1 MLTVEL
7 LWETRPCLNLR
18 IHSHHKGA
26 KNLSYSS
33 LCPKAAISLLWKSR
47 RCAAS
52 NCHSSNILH
61 FMFSDEAE
69 SPFLF
74 SFLMKG
80 ERKVFWILSL
90 NPNIPIKLDLG
101 QDLPRPCGLFPKPLH
116 LSLCPELAQPRESP
130 SQPLLPPEQ
139 GAAHGGAAEGC
150 SACPKR
156 PEGTSAAPAACHQH
170 SSASHAP
177 VSCRSTRCCCSSQ
190 TAEKLEVHR
199 PQVLPSSPLPAVL
212 RLWVLVEHFFL
223 KLPFYNH

>member
-7 LWETRPCLNLR
+7 LWETRLCLNLR

-90 NPNIPIKLDLG
+90 NPNLPIKLDLG
-101 QDLPRPCGLFPKPLH
+101 QDLPRPCGLFPNPLH
-116 LSLCPELAQPRESP
+116 LSLCPELAQPWESP

-139 GAAHGGAAEGC
+139 GVAHGGAAEGC
-150 SACPKR
+150 SVCPKR
-156 PEGTSAAPAACHQH
+156 PEGAGAADVPRQPRTPLRPAEARAAAAAPRQLRSLKSTARNF
-170 SSASHAP
+170 SPAP
-177 VSCRSTRCCCSSQ
+177 PSQ
-190 TAEKLEVHR
+190 
-199 PQVLPSSPLPAVL
+199 QCYG
-212 RLWVLVEHFFL
+212 FGF
-223 KLPFYNH
+223 